1 MTTQE
6 IRAQKSAIRSRYK
19 EIRKN
24 CDKKSEKSS
33 SIAQKV
39 LSSMSYK
46 YSKDILLY
54 FAKDNEVE
62 TREIFEK
69 AFSDGKNIYFPKTYS
84 GGIMKFFKI
93 SSLDELE
100 KANFGVMEP
109 NGTTEEYDSSSSQM
123 GLCIVPG
130 ICFDRNGY
138 RIGYGKGFYD
148 RFLSSFKGIAAGVTF
163 SDCLVSDGIVI
174 EKRYDKPVDI
184 IFSESEVL
192 VIGCK

>member
-6 IRAQKSAIRSRYK
+6 IRAQKSVIRNQYK

-24 CDKKSEKSS
+24 CDKKHEKSL
-33 SIAQKV
+33 SIAEKV

-46 YSKDILLY
+46 YAKDILLY
-54 FAKDNEVE
+54 FSKGDEVE
-62 TREIFEK
+62 TRAIFEK
-69 AFSDGKNIYFPKTYS
+69 ALSDGKNIYFPKTYS
-84 GGIMKFFKI
+84 GGIMKFFRV
-93 SSLDELE
+93 SSLNELE
-100 KANFGVMEP
+100 MANFGVMEP
-109 NGTTEEYDSSSSQM
+109 SGNTEEYNSSAGI

-130 ICFDRNGY
+130 VCFDRNGY
-138 RIGYGKGFYD
+138 RIGYGKAFYD
-148 RFLSSFKGIAAGVTF
+148 RFLSSFKGISAGLAF
-163 SDCLVSDGIVI
+163 SDCLVSGKLVI